1 MDLNEI
7 KSFLGDDWKKVLEK
21 IDEQLG
27 SDIEVLDS
35 TNRQILSHSGK
46 QLRPMLSLLVARAC
60 SAGRITEASVC
71 YAAASELLHNAT
83 LLHDDVADSSDERR
97 GVPTIRSVMGAS
109 VSVLV
114 GDYWLVKAMECILS
128 CHTSLDGRVIRLFS
142 RTLSDLAEGEMLQ
155 LQKAGSCDTTEEDYR
170 RIIFNKT
177 ASLFEVSAVSAA
189 ISVNAPAEMEDAVR
203 RYAGSLGL
211 AFQITDDYLD
221 TFGDP
226 AVFGK
231 TIGGD
236 IINNKKTWLLTRAL
250 EKSGEMEKSGVTA
263 PEYGKTALLEAMG
276 MRTSTDTEK
285 EAKIARVKE
294 IYEEIGV
301 DEDAKYE
308 IIKLHAKA
316 MDYAG
321 MIGLGK
327 IRYEVI
333 HRYADRLLGRTR

>member
-7 KSFLGDDWKKVLEK
+7 KSFLGDDWEKVLEK

-35 TNRQILSHSGK
+35 TNRQIFSHSGK

-155 LQKAGSCDTTEEDYR
+155 LQKAGSCDTTEDDYR

-211 AFQITDDYLD
+211 AFQIRDDIFDYAVSAAQIGKPVGVDIMEQKMTLPLLGALRMAGEETAADIRRKVMEIHSHPEYREEIIGFVRDYGGIGYAMDRLGEYLD
-221 TFGDP
+221 E
-226 AVFGK
+226 AVAALDVLPETREKLYLIEIADYVGK
-231 TIGGD
+231 
-236 IINNKKTWLLTRAL
+236 
-250 EKSGEMEKSGVTA
+250 
-263 PEYGKTALLEAMG
+263 
-276 MRTSTDTEK
+276 
-285 EAKIARVKE
+285 
-294 IYEEIGV
+294 
-301 DEDAKYE
+301 
-308 IIKLHAKA
+308 
-316 MDYAG
+316 
-321 MIGLGK
+321 
-327 IRYEVI
+327 
-333 HRYADRLLGRTR
+333 RLS

>member
-155 LQKAGSCDTTEEDYR
+155 LQKAWSCYKNEEDYM

-177 ASLFEVSAVSAA
+177 ATLF
-189 ISVNAPAEMEDAVR
+189 
-203 RYAGSLGL
+203 
-211 AFQITDDYLD
+211 
-221 TFGDP
+221 
-226 AVFGK
+226 
-231 TIGGD
+231 
-236 IINNKKTWLLTRAL
+236 
-250 EKSGEMEKSGVTA
+250 
-263 PEYGKTALLEAMG
+263 
-276 MRTSTDTEK
+276 
-285 EAKIARVKE
+285 
-294 IYEEIGV
+294 
-301 DEDAKYE
+301 
-308 IIKLHAKA
+308 
-316 MDYAG
+316 
-321 MIGLGK
+321 
-327 IRYEVI
+327 
-333 HRYADRLLGRTR
+333 

>member
-189 ISVNAPAEMEDAVR
+189 ISVSAPAEMEDAVR

-211 AFQITDDYLD
+211 AFQIRDDIFDYAVSSAQIGKPVGVDIMEQKMTLPLLGALRMAGEETAADIRRKVMEIHSHPEYREEIIGFVRDYGGIGYAMDRLGEYLD
-221 TFGDP
+221 E
-226 AVFGK
+226 A
-231 TIGGD
+231 
-236 IINNKKTWLLTRAL
+236 
-250 EKSGEMEKSGVTA
+250 VTA
-263 PEYGKTALLEAMG
+263 LDVLPETREKLYLIEIADYVGK
-276 MRTSTDTEK
+276 
-285 EAKIARVKE
+285 
-294 IYEEIGV
+294 
-301 DEDAKYE
+301 
-308 IIKLHAKA
+308 
-316 MDYAG
+316 
-321 MIGLGK
+321 
-327 IRYEVI
+327 
-333 HRYADRLLGRTR
+333 RLS

>member
-7 KSFLGDDWKKVLEK
+7 KSFLGDDWEKVLEK

-155 LQKAGSCDTTEEDYR
+155 LQKAGSCDTTEDDYR

-211 AFQITDDYLD
+211 AFQIRDDIFDYAVSSAQIGKPVGVDIMEQKMTLPLLGALRMAGEETAADIRRKVMEIHSHPEYREEIIGFVRDYGGIGYAMDRLGEYLD
-221 TFGDP
+221 E
-226 AVFGK
+226 A
-231 TIGGD
+231 
-236 IINNKKTWLLTRAL
+236 
-250 EKSGEMEKSGVTA
+250 VTA
-263 PEYGKTALLEAMG
+263 LDVLPETREKLYLIEIADYVGK
-276 MRTSTDTEK
+276 
-285 EAKIARVKE
+285 
-294 IYEEIGV
+294 
-301 DEDAKYE
+301 
-308 IIKLHAKA
+308 
-316 MDYAG
+316 
-321 MIGLGK
+321 
-327 IRYEVI
+327 
-333 HRYADRLLGRTR
+333 RLS

>member
-211 AFQITDDYLD
+211 AFQIRDDIFDYAVSAAQIGKPVGVDIMEQKMTLPLLGALRMAGEETAADIRRKVMEIHSHPEYREEIIGFVRDYGGIGYAMDRLGEYLD
-221 TFGDP
+221 E
-226 AVFGK
+226 A
-231 TIGGD
+231 
-236 IINNKKTWLLTRAL
+236 
-250 EKSGEMEKSGVTA
+250 VTA
-263 PEYGKTALLEAMG
+263 LDVLPETREKLYLIEIADYVGK
-276 MRTSTDTEK
+276 
-285 EAKIARVKE
+285 
-294 IYEEIGV
+294 
-301 DEDAKYE
+301 
-308 IIKLHAKA
+308 
-316 MDYAG
+316 
-321 MIGLGK
+321 
-327 IRYEVI
+327 
-333 HRYADRLLGRTR
+333 RLS

>member
-71 YAAASELLHNAT
+71 YAAASEL
-83 LLHDDVADSSDERR
+83 ADSSDERR

-211 AFQITDDYLD
+211 AFQIRDDIFDYAVSSAQIGKPVGVDIMEQKMTLPLLGALRMAGEETSADIRRKVMEIHSHPEYREEIIGFVRDYGGIGYAMDRLGEYLD
-221 TFGDP
+221 E
-226 AVFGK
+226 A
-231 TIGGD
+231 
-236 IINNKKTWLLTRAL
+236 
-250 EKSGEMEKSGVTA
+250 VTA
-263 PEYGKTALLEAMG
+263 LDVLPETREKLYLIEIADYVGK
-276 MRTSTDTEK
+276 
-285 EAKIARVKE
+285 
-294 IYEEIGV
+294 
-301 DEDAKYE
+301 
-308 IIKLHAKA
+308 
-316 MDYAG
+316 
-321 MIGLGK
+321 
-327 IRYEVI
+327 
-333 HRYADRLLGRTR
+333 RLS

>member
-155 LQKAGSCDTTEEDYR
+155 LQKAGACDTTEEDYR

-211 AFQITDDYLD
+211 AFQIRDDIFDYAVSSAQIGKPVGVDIMEQKMTLPLLGALRMAGEETAADIRRKVMEIHSHPEYREEIIGFVRDYGGIGYAMDRLGEYLD
-221 TFGDP
+221 E
-226 AVFGK
+226 A
-231 TIGGD
+231 
-236 IINNKKTWLLTRAL
+236 
-250 EKSGEMEKSGVTA
+250 VTA
-263 PEYGKTALLEAMG
+263 LDVLPETREKLYLIEIADYVGK
-276 MRTSTDTEK
+276 
-285 EAKIARVKE
+285 
-294 IYEEIGV
+294 
-301 DEDAKYE
+301 
-308 IIKLHAKA
+308 
-316 MDYAG
+316 
-321 MIGLGK
+321 
-327 IRYEVI
+327 
-333 HRYADRLLGRTR
+333 RLS

>member
-211 AFQITDDYLD
+211 AFQIRDDIFDYAVSSAQIGKPVGVDIMEQKMTLPLLGALRMAGEETAADIRRKVMEIHSHPEYREEIIGFVRDYGGIGYAMDRLGEYLD
-221 TFGDP
+221 E
-226 AVFGK
+226 A
-231 TIGGD
+231 
-236 IINNKKTWLLTRAL
+236 
-250 EKSGEMEKSGVTA
+250 VTA
-263 PEYGKTALLEAMG
+263 LDVLPETREKLYLIEIADYVGK
-276 MRTSTDTEK
+276 
-285 EAKIARVKE
+285 
-294 IYEEIGV
+294 
-301 DEDAKYE
+301 
-308 IIKLHAKA
+308 
-316 MDYAG
+316 
-321 MIGLGK
+321 
-327 IRYEVI
+327 
-333 HRYADRLLGRTR
+333 RLS

>member
-189 ISVNAPAEMEDAVR
+189 TSVSAPAEMKDTVR

-211 AFQITDDYLD
+211 AFQIRDDIFDYAVSSAQIGKPVGVDIMEQKMTLPLLGALRMAGEETAADIRRKVMEIHSHPEYREEIIGFVRDYGGIGYAMDRLGEYLD
-221 TFGDP
+221 E
-226 AVFGK
+226 A
-231 TIGGD
+231 
-236 IINNKKTWLLTRAL
+236 
-250 EKSGEMEKSGVTA
+250 VTA
-263 PEYGKTALLEAMG
+263 LDVLPETREKLYLIEIADYVGK
-276 MRTSTDTEK
+276 
-285 EAKIARVKE
+285 
-294 IYEEIGV
+294 
-301 DEDAKYE
+301 
-308 IIKLHAKA
+308 
-316 MDYAG
+316 
-321 MIGLGK
+321 
-327 IRYEVI
+327 
-333 HRYADRLLGRTR
+333 RLS

>member
-7 KSFLGDDWKKVLEK
+7 KSFLGDDWEKVLEK

-35 TNRQILSHSGK
+35 TNRQIFSHSGK

-155 LQKAGSCDTTEEDYR
+155 LQKAGSCDTTEDDYR

-211 AFQITDDYLD
+211 AFQIRDDIFDYAVSAAQIGKPVGVDIMEQKMTLPLLGALRMAGEETAADIRRKVMEIHSHPEYREEIIGFVRDYGGIGYAMDRLGEYLD
-221 TFGDP
+221 E
-226 AVFGK
+226 A
-231 TIGGD
+231 
-236 IINNKKTWLLTRAL
+236 
-250 EKSGEMEKSGVTA
+250 VTA
-263 PEYGKTALLEAMG
+263 LDVLPETREKLYLIEIADYVGK
-276 MRTSTDTEK
+276 
-285 EAKIARVKE
+285 
-294 IYEEIGV
+294 
-301 DEDAKYE
+301 
-308 IIKLHAKA
+308 
-316 MDYAG
+316 
-321 MIGLGK
+321 
-327 IRYEVI
+327 
-333 HRYADRLLGRTR
+333 RLS